1 MEKQSA
7 VRILRIRYLVGLGLI
22 ALLVSASH
30 LTIQQVVA
38 AQRNYASVVDLAAHQ
53 AGLVHRI
60 AHFARLMASASNPQS
75 FEAAR
80 AQLGASLDKIDQ
92 AHRVLLEGSP
102 ESDIP
107 LLTNEI
113 LDTIYHGESVRLHAS
128 MQRFIGAAREVL
140 ASRPGIVLGRSP
152 ALNYVTTTGPL
163 ELEPMLESAVEQ
175 YQTISREAILAIENL
190 VHLIWVGAMI
200 VLLLIGLLI
209 FRPLER
215 TICDAIAKLQATV
228 SELEITREEAALAR
242 QKAESASEAKSQ
254 FLATM
259 THELRTPMNG
269 VLGMSELLASTK
281 LDRKQH
287 EYIQIIIDSSESL
300 LTIIND
306 ILDFSRLEAGRVG
319 LEAIPFNLEQ
329 SIYDVMALL
338 APRCHGKSL
347 QLVLDYPPDLPRN
360 FVGDPARIRQVLIN
374 LIGNA
379 SKFTEAGYIQVSV
392 AVEIDGKQAGIAIHI
407 EDTGIGIAP
416 DKLKLLFQSFT
427 QTDSS
432 TTRKYGGTG
441 LGLTIT
447 RELVNL
453 MGGSVEVESAPGK
466 GSVFSIDFRLER
478 SSSVDS
484 LPDPEAEL
492 RQVLLLE
499 PVELYRDLLRDR
511 LRRAGVGI
519 SIADNA
525 RDLKALLE
533 TCEAHGSELPIAMV
547 SREAIVDPANDW
559 STFEHLAL
567 SRPLS
572 WVLLCQ
578 DLDETRQFHRQ
589 TKFVR
594 AYTTY
599 LQKPFTNHQLYFA
612 LNCAATRPE
621 DDTVDTR
628 YRKDGEDITDF
639 TLTKDEEGDILLVED
654 NLANQK
660 FASLLLKKLGYDV
673 DIAEDGVEALELWR
687 NKQYDLI
694 LMDCLMPNL
703 DGYEAT
709 RRIRAAEGDG
719 QRIPIIALTAN
730 ASEVDRERCR
740 QSGMDE
746 VITKPYRRKELEQ
759 VLDRYLH
766 GDPTLPTMP
775 RNFGRDTG

>member
-1 MEKQSA
+1 MEKQTA
-7 VRILRIRYLVGLGLI
+7 VKILRIRYLVGLSLI

-38 AQRNYASVVDLAAHQ
+38 AQRNYAAVVNLAAHQ
-53 AGLVHRI
+53 AGLAHRI
-60 AHFARLMASASNPQS
+60 AHFARLMASASNPQD
-75 FEAAR
+75 FAKAR
-80 AQLGASLDKIDQ
+80 NQVGSSLEKIGR
-92 AHRVLLEGSP
+92 AHATLLEGSP
-102 ESDIP
+102 DTGIP
-107 LLTNEI
+107 LLTNAALEE
-113 LDTIYHGESVRLHAS
+113 LYHGKSVGLDATMR
-128 MQRFIGAAREVL
+128 RFIAAAREVHS
-140 ASRPGIVLGRSP
+140 SRQGILPGSSP
-152 ALNYVTTTGPL
+152 AFDYVATNGPL
-163 ELEPMLESAVEQ
+163 ELEPMFEGAVEQ
-175 YQTISREAILAIENL
+175 YQKIARETILAIEYL

-215 TICDAIAKLQATV
+215 TFRDAIAKLQASV
-228 SELEITREEAALAR
+228 RELEATREEIAIAR

-269 VLGMSELLASTK
+269 VLGMSELLASTR

-287 EYIQIIIDSSESL
+287 EYVQIIVDSSESL

-306 ILDFSRLEAGRVG
+306 ILDFSRLEAGKVG
-319 LEAIPFNLEQ
+319 LEEIPFNLEQ

-338 APRCHGKSL
+338 APRCHNKSL
-347 QLVLDYPPDLPRN
+347 QLILDYPPDLPRN
-360 FVGDPARIRQVLIN
+360 FIGDPARIRQVLIN
-374 LIGNA
+374 LVGNA
-379 SKFTEAGYIQVSV
+379 TKFTEAGYVQVTV
-392 AVEIDGKQAGIAIHI
+392 AIEDDGRQAGIAIHV

-427 QTDSS
+427 QTDNS

-447 RELVNL
+447 RELLNL
-453 MGGSVEVESAPGK
+453 MGGGIEVESAPGK
-466 GSVFSIDFRLER
+466 GSVFSIDFRLR
-478 SSSVDS
+478 LSSSLDA
-484 LPDPEAEL
+484 LPEPEAEL
-492 RQVLLLE
+492 RQVVLLE
-499 PVELYRDLLRDR
+499 PGEIYRDLLRDR
-511 LRRAGVGI
+511 LHRVGV
-519 SIADNA
+519 SVSLVDDA
-525 RDLKALLE
+525 RDLRVLLE
-533 TCEAHGSELPIAMV
+533 TCEAYGGELPIVML

-559 STFEHLAL
+559 SAFEHLSL

-572 WVLLCQ
+572 WILLCH
-578 DLDETRQFHRQ
+578 DLDETRSFHRQ

-599 LQKPFTNHQLYFA
+599 LQKPFTSQQLYFA
-612 LNCAATRPE
+612 LNNAATRPE
-621 DDTVDTR
+621 DDTLNTR

-639 TLTKDEEGDILLVED
+639 TLTKDEQGDILLVED

-660 FASLLLKKLGYDV
+660 FASLLLKKLGYNV

-687 NKQYDLI
+687 HKAYDLI

-709 RRIRAAEGDG
+709 RRIRAAESDG
-719 QRIPIIALTAN
+719 RRIPIVALTAN

-746 VITKPYRRKELEQ
+746 IITKPYRRKELEQ
-759 VLDRYLH
+759 VLDRYLR

-775 RNFGRDTG
+775 RDFDRYTG

>member
-7 VRILRIRYLVGLGLI
+7 VKILRIRYLVGLGLI

-38 AQRNYASVVDLAAHQ
+38 AQRDYVAVVNLAGHQ

-60 AHFARLMASASNPQS
+60 AHFSRLMASATNPQS

-80 AQLGASLDKIDQ
+80 AQLGRSLDKIER

-102 ESDIP
+102 EAGIP
-107 LLTNEI
+107 RLGNEALESI
-113 LDTIYHGESVRLHAS
+113 YYDEAVGLDAS
-128 MQRFIGAAREVL
+128 MQRFIAAARKVH
-140 ASRPGIVLGRSP
+140 ASRPGIVLGSSP
-152 ALNYVTTTGPL
+152 ALNYVTTDGAL
-163 ELEPMLESAVEQ
+163 ELEPRLESAVEQ
-175 YQTISREAILAIENL
+175 YQSISRETILAIEYL

-215 TICDAIAKLQATV
+215 TIRDAIAKLQATV
-228 SELEITREEAALAR
+228 RELEATREEAAIAR

-287 EYIQIIIDSSESL
+287 EYVQIIVDSSESL

-306 ILDFSRLEAGRVG
+306 ILDFSRLEAGKVG
-319 LEAIPFNLEQ
+319 LEHIPFNLEQ

-338 APRCHGKSL
+338 APRCHNKSL
-347 QLVLDYPPDLPRN
+347 HLILDYPPNLPRN
-360 FVGDPARIRQVLIN
+360 FIGDPARIRQVLIN
-374 LIGNA
+374 LVGNA
-379 SKFTEAGYIQVSV
+379 SKFTDTGYIQVSV
-392 AVEIDGKQAGIAIHI
+392 AIDVNGKQAGIAIHI

-447 RELVNL
+447 RELLAL
-453 MGGSVEVESAPGK
+453 MDGSIEVESAPGK
-466 GSVFSIDFRLER
+466 GSVFSIDFRIEL
-478 SSSVDS
+478 SASIDA
-484 LPDPEAEL
+484 LPEPEPEL

-499 PVELYRDLLRDR
+499 PVDIYRDLLRDR
-511 LRRAGVGI
+511 LRRIGVGV
-519 SIADNA
+519 ALVDHA
-525 RDLKALLE
+525 RDLLALLE
-533 TCEAHGSELPIAMV
+533 TCEAHGSELPIVMV

-559 STFEHLAL
+559 SAFEHLSL
-567 SRPLS
+567 SHPLS
-572 WVLLCQ
+572 WILLCH
-578 DLDETRQFHRQ
+578 DLDETRQFHRR

-612 LNCAATRPE
+612 LNSAATRP
-621 DDTVDTR
+621 DDTTDTR

-639 TLTKDEEGDILLVED
+639 TLTKDEQGDILLVED

-673 DIAEDGVEALELWR
+673 DIAEDGVEALDLWR
-687 NKQYDLI
+687 NKHYDLI

-719 QRIPIIALTAN
+719 RHIPIIALTAN

-759 VLDRYLH
+759 MLDRYLH

-775 RNFGRDTG
+775 RNFDRDTG